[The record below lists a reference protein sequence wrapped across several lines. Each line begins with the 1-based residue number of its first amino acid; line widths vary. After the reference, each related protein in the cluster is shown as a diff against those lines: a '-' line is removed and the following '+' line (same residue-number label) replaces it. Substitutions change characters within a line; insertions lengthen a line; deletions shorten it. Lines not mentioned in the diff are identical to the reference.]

1 MVLLLINGFGMGW
14 FGLIHI
20 LLFRSFWSSA
30 WKSWMPITIFGPSM
44 KSAQWNSAKRCS
56 AKIRLNCFCW
66 CFYFDLQGMFSN
78 TLVNLRFPSWTRKHK
93 SWRRRWCK
101 VIRLRRR
108 FKICK
113 ESTFSAHGHSPTLLW
128 WGWTQ
133 NWRIDVCDHISQ
145 LSGAEVVNRW
155 YQEVSFHDYHSE
167 APNSRS
173 GKSARKSQKD
183 QNIVKLLR
191 QLQPI
196 DLESKQ
202 DTGGW
207 LWQVCFNIWR
217 LGFEMGSNSQRPN
230 EWPGGGVGSL
240 RPPGQHWGRLCCKCA
255 SFQQKYLHLLIWKSC
270 CDAWPDNLKDRVVWF
285 WCQIY
290 ISEVKTSNNLNI

>member
-44 KSAQWNSAKRCS
+44 KSGQWNSAKRWS
-56 AKIRLNCFCW
+56 AKIQLNCFCKGLSLTFKS
-66 CFYFDLQGMFSN
+66 CFHKLN

-93 SWRRRWCK
+93 SWRRRWYK
-101 VIRLRRR
+101 VIRLLRR

-133 NWRIDVCDHISQ
+133 NWRIDVSDHISQ

-173 GKSARKSQKD
+173 GKSPRKLRKSKTLWNSLGNFSQLIWRASKTLGVGYGRFVSICQVKLWKD
-183 QNIVKLLR
+183 QILR
-191 QLQPI
+191 DPM
-196 DLESKQ
+196 S
-202 DTGGW
+202 
-207 LWQVCFNIWR
+207 
-217 LGFEMGSNSQRPN
+217 
-230 EWPGGGVGSL
+230 
-240 RPPGQHWGRLCCKCA
+240 GR
-255 SFQQKYLHLLIWKSC
+255 
-270 CDAWPDNLKDRVVWF
+270 
-285 WCQIY
+285 
-290 ISEVKTSNNLNI
+290 